1 MGNFGIRFNKFD
13 FLDGQPPVDWQP
25 LGLGDYP
32 MRGIKATTLMDETDA
47 SSVMIPGDYELKGK
61 VSMPYINALG
71 GLPSYPE
78 DDENAPFWSELEH
91 VTDVQLHRRDNGSPS
106 DVITLPDLWSSF
118 DIHDVAEAVHDEY
131 PGSLQANLISS
142 LWNQG
147 VVIDYD
153 IMPFRCRNDFLRETI
168 GPPDLNTWAIRTV
181 APINFNAKWTAG
193 RPRPEEVAWKI
204 ATDEFTTADHNV
216 PASLVTKIK
225 SMDLNSAPEFT
236 AYPEGS
242 PRHPSW
248 PAMHSAA
255 SSASFWL
262 AIVYDLTADQLCEA
276 RRVDYAVA
284 YARTVAGVHY
294 PTDNIAGLNLGQE
307 IMAEKLAD
315 HLVDLY
321 GADRGKVRTKIEASR
336 FDWNSFDAAT
346 CQIA

>member
-1 MGNFGIRFNKFD
+1 M
-13 FLDGQPPVDWQP
+13 DG
-25 LGLGDYP
+25 
-32 MRGIKATTLMDETDA
+32 ATALALMDETNA
-47 SSVMIPGDYELKGK
+47 ASVMVPSDYELHGADI
-61 VSMPYINALG
+61 MPYINTIG

-78 DDENAPFWSELEH
+78 ANARAPYWGELEE
-91 VTDVQLHRRDNGSPS
+91 VTDAQIHRRNNGSPW
-106 DVITLPDLWSSF
+106 DLFTLPALWSTF
-118 DIHDVAEAVHDEY
+118 DVHQVAEAVHDEY
-131 PGSLQANLISS
+131 PGSLQVDLITW
-142 LWNQG
+142 LWQQG
-147 VVIDYD
+147 VELDYEV
-153 IMPFRCRNDFLRETI
+153 MPYRCQSDFLRFII
-168 GPPDLNTWAIRTV
+168 GPADLNTWAIRTV
-181 APINFNAKWTAG
+181 APLNFHAKWTAG
-193 RPRPEEVAWKI
+193 RPRPEEVAWMI
-204 ATDEFTTADHNV
+204 ANDELTTADHNV

-225 SMDLNSAPEFT
+225 SMNLNSAAEFT

-262 AIVYDLTADQLCEA
+262 DIVYDLTPAQLCEA

-321 GADRGKVRTKIEASR
+321 GADRSKVQAKIDASR
-336 FDWNSFDAAT
+336 FDWNNFDTAT
-346 CQIA
+346 CQVN